1 MNQILHQELLTLQ
14 RNLADIQSAKIQVET
29 VKTAAQKVVESVQ
42 FIQQQY
48 ETHLPDLLQK
58 LRQSNEQQFAN
69 LQAENSQIILATVEN
84 LTNTNTQISTKYS
97 LQYEQIQ
104 SYLVQY
110 ESVIKLI
117 SELERTISQVDFP
130 ERLEKLENVISNIH
144 TEIKQDIVELK
155 EVKATH
161 EAHLAAIQEAHQ
173 YYLTNF
179 YQNTEQKFSTIT
191 SNYDLQTKAVI
202 QDFKILEQETEVI
215 FNQQKQNFHITLQQI
230 ALQTNKTLDGIV
242 QTFDKLLTQ
251 IAGIISQM
259 HQDFNIQQADLQAF
273 VASYQGLVTYTQAIE
288 NRITDI
294 NFPQKLFVIASQLT
308 TLESKTEDNHTE
320 LKNITLKQFSDVETR
335 LTMNKKQ
342 QDTQHQLLENQN
354 LLLQNQQEQIQRH
367 LQHQMNDLHKI
378 QVQELK
384 TQTDFLQKQ
393 LSIQDKMLQ
402 YLLIAIV
409 SLGIFSIIQLVWL
422 VFKS

>member
-1 MNQILHQELLTLQ
+1 MNEILHQELLSLQ
-14 RNLADIQSAKIQVET
+14 RNLSDIQSARIQLET

-58 LRQSNEQQFAN
+58 LTQSNEQQFAN
-69 LQAENSQIILATVEN
+69 LQAENSQIILATVKN
-84 LTNTNTQISTKYS
+84 LTNTNTQIATKYN

-104 SYLVQY
+104 SYLLQY
-110 ESVIKLI
+110 EGVIKLI
-117 SELERTISQVDFP
+117 SELETTISHVDFP
-130 ERLEKLENVISNIH
+130 ERLQKLETVMSNIH
-144 TEIKQDIVELK
+144 AEIKQDIAELK

-161 EAHLAAIQEAHQ
+161 EAHLTAVQEAHQ

-179 YQNTEQKFSTIT
+179 YQNTEHKFATIT
-191 SNYDLQTKAVI
+191 TNYDLQTKAII

-215 FNQQKQNFHITLQQI
+215 FNQQKQNFHIALQQI
-230 ALQTNKTLDGIV
+230 SLQTNKTLEGVI
-242 QTFDKLLTQ
+242 QTFDKLVAQ
-251 IAGIISQM
+251 IVGVISQM
-259 HQDFNIQQADLQAF
+259 QQSFHTQQADLQAF
-273 VASYQGLVTYTQAIE
+273 VNSYQGLVTYTQAIE
-288 NRITDI
+288 NRIIDI
-294 NFPQKLFVIASQLT
+294 NFPQKLSVIASQLN
-308 TLESKTEDNHTE
+308 TLESKTEDNHAE
-320 LKNITLKQFSDVETR
+320 LKSITIKQFSDVETR
-335 LTMNKKQ
+335 LNTNKKQ

-367 LQHQMNDLHKI
+367 LQQQMNDLHKI

-384 TQTDFLQKQ
+384 MQTDFLQKQ

-409 SLGIFSIIQLVWL
+409 SLGVFSIIQLVWL